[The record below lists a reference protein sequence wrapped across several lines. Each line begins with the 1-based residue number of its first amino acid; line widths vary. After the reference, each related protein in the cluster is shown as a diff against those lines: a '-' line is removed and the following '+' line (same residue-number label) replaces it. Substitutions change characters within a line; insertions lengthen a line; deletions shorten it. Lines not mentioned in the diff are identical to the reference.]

1 MRAKQLSC
9 LYRHPTA
16 AAAVSFTALAAFAF
30 ALTTTNPSSHHHI
43 SCPTALSTFRPP
55 LWYRLGS
62 TPLAR
67 PSASKPTRGFS
78 THPLTHLHSSITTTA
93 IGPIGALSR
102 LPICRLDPPLLS
114 QVAPTREEE
123 RKRDFTFTP
132 VLLCPALHRSTDSEH
147 VPRSGC
153 RSLCWRKSCLS
164 RETSVR
170 KRKTETET
178 DRGQKR
184 RQHFYHATPAWTGA
198 FWTSPPTSSPPCDL
212 TA

>member
-123 RKRDFTFTP
+123 RKRETSP
-132 VLLCPALHRSTDSEH
+132 SHRCCSALHCIAPRTRSTYHDLAVGASAGE
-147 VPRSGC
+147 RAAY
-153 RSLCWRKSCLS
+153 
-164 RETSVR
+164 RE
-170 KRKTETET
+170 KRV
-178 DRGQKR
+178 
-184 RQHFYHATPAWTGA
+184 
-198 FWTSPPTSSPPCDL
+198 
-212 TA
+212 

>member
-1 MRAKQLSC
+1 MQAKQLSC

-16 AAAVSFTALAAFAF
+16 AAAVSFPLIALQVPSPPPQ
-30 ALTTTNPSSHHHI
+30 LIIPPPSHLSSHRAVYI
-43 SCPTALSTFRPP
+43 PPAALV
-55 LWYRLGS
+55 RLGS

-78 THPLTHLHSSITTTA
+78 THPLTHLHSSINTTA

-153 RSLCWRKSCLS
+153 LRLCWRKSCLS

-170 KRKTETET
+170 KRKTATE
-178 DRGQKR
+178 RGQKR
-184 RQHFYHATPAWTGA
+184 RPSINHAIPAWTGA